1 MDNNEFKKYAVGHL
15 GVNSMTLHDY
25 QSKSGVGFGPIGM
38 TPYIIEERQMNIT
51 QMDVFS
57 RLMQERIMFLG
68 TGIDDQVANIIN
80 AQLLFLESVDS
91 NKEIAIYIN
100 SGGGSIYAGN
110 GIVDVMNFVKPDIST
125 VVTGMA
131 ASMAYVISTS
141 GAKGKRYAL
150 KHARL
155 MQHQPMTG
163 VAPGTQASD
172 IEITLNEINTL
183 KKELYEIISENT
195 GQSYEKIE
203 KDCDR
208 DFWMTAKIAK
218 EYGAIDKVIVGRK

>member
-1 MDNNEFKKYAVGHL
+1 MKNEFENYAVKHMGI
-15 GVNSMTLHDY
+15 NSMTLHDY
-25 QSKSGVGFGPIGM
+25 KSKAGFGYGPSNM
-38 TPYIIEERQMNIT
+38 TPYIIEERQMNVT

-57 RLMQERIMFLG
+57 RLRQERILFLG
-68 TGIDDQVANIIN
+68 TGIDDQVANIVN

-91 NKEIAIYIN
+91 NKDITIYVN

-110 GIVDVMNFVKPDIST
+110 GIIDVMNFVSPKIST

-141 GAKGKRYAL
+141 GTKGKRYAL

-183 KKELYEIISENT
+183 KRELYEIISENT
-195 GQSYEKIE
+195 GQPYERIE

-208 DFWMTAKIAK
+208 DYWMTAAMAK
-218 EYGAIDKVIVGRK
+218 EYGAIDKVITGRK

>member
-1 MDNNEFKKYAVGHL
+1 MKNEFEKYAVKHVGI
-15 GVNSMTLHDY
+15 NSMTLHDY
-25 QSKSGVGFGPIGM
+25 KNSLGTGYSPLGM
-38 TPYIIEERQMNIT
+38 TPYIIEERQMNVA

-57 RLMQERIMFLG
+57 RLMMERIIFLG

-80 AQLLFLESVDS
+80 AQLLFLESTDS
-91 NKEIAIYIN
+91 NKDITIYVN

-141 GAKGKRYAL
+141 GARGKRYAL

-172 IEITLNEINTL
+172 IEITLNEINKL
-183 KKELYEIISENT
+183 KTELYQIISENT
-195 GQSYEKIE
+195 GQKFEKIE

-208 DFWMTAKIAK
+208 DFWMTAKEAK
-218 EYGAIDKVIVGRK
+218 EYGAIDKVIVSRK